1 MRDHHKGFDTLVVLI
16 SWLIWKQRNDRV
28 FNNSMLHAARS
39 GSKKRAW
46 LWVAAGY
53 SALSDFIQ

>member
-1 MRDHHKGFDTLVVLI
+1 VVLI